1 MRCKLVVAM
10 LILCANSAFGQTASD
25 LEAKYGKPVNKDYSV
40 SEHIWMTPKYTADGQ
55 VCQML
60 LYPKGI
66 PANPNHEL
74 VSLPFEELKN
84 TLNQLV
90 PLPARGRKEER
101 FLGDMDLLGGGIA
114 KMDFPYE
121 KVEFTFNLIFEH
133 GLMPVESIPAKPRK
147 TRQIMETPP
156 GYSPP
161 ETKPEDLMPSE
172 NDFSPSQSFLRDDVK
187 IEWKDRKCAGK

>member
-1 MRCKLVVAM
+1 MKCNLVAA
-10 LILCANSAFGQTASD
+10 ILVLYVNSAFGQTASD

-66 PANPNHEL
+66 SANPNHEL
-74 VSLPFEELKN
+74 VSLPYEELKN

-90 PLPARGRKEER
+90 PLNARGRKVEK
-101 FLGDMDLLGGGIA
+101 FLGIMDLLGGGIA
-114 KMDFPYE
+114 KMNFPYE
-121 KVEFTFNLIFEH
+121 KVEFTFNLLSEH
-133 GLMPVESIPAKPRK
+133 GLMPANSLSMEARKSKQIVER
-147 TRQIMETPP
+147 PP
-156 GYSPP
+156 GVPL
-161 ETKPEDLMPSE
+161 ETKPEDLTPTE
-172 NDFSPSQSFLRDDVK
+172 NDFSPSQIFIRDNVK